1 MDIELLSRFN
11 DWWITGKVKRELLFS
26 YKRYLFQKLL
36 QNLEGRQMVLLTG
49 LRRIGKTVLLYQ
61 LINEL
66 LQRGVNPRNIF
77 YFSFDEERY
86 GLEEVIN
93 TYRNEVLKHKLEKE
107 KVFLFL
113 DEIQK
118 SENWANQVKIWYDLY
133 PNLKFFLSG
142 SASLILQR
150 KTKESLAGRIFEFLL
165 NPLTFR
171 EFLELK
177 NIDVKFQDIKLYQN
191 KILPFFFDYLRK
203 AGFPEITEEENDEK
217 IKLYLKS
224 SIIDRII
231 YKDIPLEFGIK
242 DLELLETLV
251 KIIFTQP
258 GLIVNFDAFARN
270 LKRDKK
276 TIINYIFYLKY
287 SLLVKIVSNFRKEA
301 LIASRK
307 LKKAYPATTSL
318 IFALSPRFYEQDFSG
333 KVMETFVINDLDA
346 KYYYR
351 KNGEVDIIYLVNNLP
366 LPLEVKSEP
375 NDEDIRKFRK
385 TIDKL
390 DCKRGILITKQ
401 QFKEIELQGKKI
413 LIIPAWAFA
422 IFKKEFL
429 A

>member
-1 MDIELLSRFN
+1 MDVELLSRFN
-11 DWWITGKVKRELLFS
+11 NWWITGKVKRELLFS

-66 LQRGVNPRNIF
+66 LQKGVKPRNIF

-93 TYRNEVLKHKLEKE
+93 TYRNEVLKHNLEKE
-107 KVFLFL
+107 RVFLFL
-113 DEIQK
+113 DEVQK

-150 KTKESLAGRIFEFLL
+150 KTKESLAGRIFEFVLS
-165 NPLTFR
+165 PLTFR

-177 NIDVKFQDIKLYQN
+177 NIDVKFQDIKIYQER
-191 KILPFFFDYLRK
+191 ILPFFFDYLRK
-203 AGFPEITEEENDEK
+203 SGFPEIIDEESDEK
-217 IKLYLKS
+217 IRLYLKN
-224 SIIDRII
+224 SIVDRII

-276 TIINYIFYLKY
+276 TIINYIFYLK
-287 SLLVKIVSNFRKEA
+287 
-301 LIASRK
+301 
-307 LKKAYPATTSL
+307 
-318 IFALSPRFYEQDFSG
+318 
-333 KVMETFVINDLDA
+333 
-346 KYYYR
+346 
-351 KNGEVDIIYLVNNLP
+351 
-366 LPLEVKSEP
+366 
-375 NDEDIRKFRK
+375 
-385 TIDKL
+385 
-390 DCKRGILITKQ
+390 
-401 QFKEIELQGKKI
+401 
-413 LIIPAWAFA
+413 
-422 IFKKEFL
+422 
-429 A
+429 